1 MQALDI
7 AERFAALG
15 PAPAESAAVL
25 AGQSVR
31 LLRLR
36 GEGSWHCHT
45 GSDETVLVWAG
56 RFRVE
61 YRDGGNP
68 LGADELG
75 AGQVCVVP
83 AGREHRGVADEG
95 ADVVLFRP
103 A

>member
-1 MQALDI
+1 MDRVDI

-15 PAPAESAAVL
+15 PAPAESSAVL
-25 AGQSVR
+25 ATQGVR
-31 LLRLR
+31 LVRLR
-36 GEGSWHCHT
+36 GEGGWHSHA

-61 YRDGGNP
+61 YRDG
-68 LGADELG
+68 AVELD

-83 AGREHRGVADEG
+83 AGREHRGVAAEG
-95 ADVVLFRP
+95 ADVVLLRP

>member
-1 MQALDI
+1 MKPLDI
-7 AERFAALG
+7 AERFAGLG
-15 PAPAESAAVL
+15 AAPAESTAVL

-31 LLRLR
+31 LVRLR
-36 GEGSWHCHT
+36 GEGGWHSHA

-61 YRDGGNP
+61 YRDG
-68 LGADELG
+68 AEELG

-83 AGREHRGVADEG
+83 AGREHRGVAADG

-103 A
+103 V

>member
-1 MQALDI
+1 MELVDI
-7 AERFAALG
+7 AQQFAGLG
-15 PAPAESAAVL
+15 PAPAESTAVL

-31 LLRLR
+31 LVRLR
-36 GEGSWHCHT
+36 GEGGWHSHAAS
-45 GSDETVLVWAG
+45 GETVLVWAG

-61 YRDGGNP
+61 YRD
-68 LGADELG
+68 GADELG

>member
-1 MQALDI
+1 MESLDVTR
-7 AERFAALG
+7 RFASLG
-15 PAPAESAAVL
+15 PAPAESTVVL

-31 LLRLR
+31 LVRLR
-36 GEGSWHCHT
+36 GEGGWHSHA

-61 YRDGGNP
+61 YRDG
-68 LGADELG
+68 AVELG

-83 AGREHRGVADEG
+83 AGREHRGVAVHG
-95 ADVVLFRP
+95 ADVVLLRP